1 MSSENENIKHQPSV
15 DLMTKEDLPE
25 ILAIEAASF
34 PTPWTEGMFLDELR
48 TAHAQCLV
56 IKIEIDGK
64 TWIAAYIIFWL
75 VADEVHLH
83 NLAVK
88 NEFRRQGLAC
98 SMMKLM
104 NDIGAQVGM
113 TRQTLEVRELNHQ
126 AISLY
131 RKCGF
136 VVKGKRPRYYTD
148 TNEDALVMWAEI
160 QQERNHG

>member
-1 MSSENENIKHQPSV
+1 MSSENTKQQISV
-15 DLMTKEDLPE
+15 DLMKKEDLPE
-25 ILAIEAASF
+25 ILAIEVTSF

-56 IKIEIDGK
+56 IKIEIEGK
-64 TWIAAYIIFWL
+64 TIIAAYIIFWL
-75 VADEVHLH
+75 VAGEVHLH

-88 NEFRRQGLAC
+88 NEFRRQGLAY

-104 NDIGAQVGM
+104 HHIGAQVGM

-136 VVKGKRPRYYTD
+136 VVKGKRPRYYSD

-160 QQERNHG
+160 QQESKNG